1 MGEEVSDASS
11 HFNDRDLKAIATYLK
26 DQPGGGGKAS
36 PVAQSDPH
44 MVAGQ
49 AIYRDT
55 CSACHGLD
63 GKGVPNLFPAL
74 SSPSV
79 RAQDPSGAIRV
90 VLRGAR
96 SVATDKEPTAPAMPS
111 FGWELK
117 DDQVAAVLTYI
128 RNSWGA
134 AAAAV
139 SSDDV
144 RKQKSQLANRS
155 D

>member
-1 MGEEVSDASS
+1 
-11 HFNDRDLKAIATYLK
+11 
-26 DQPGGGGKAS
+26 
-36 PVAQSDPH
+36 

-74 SSPSV
+74 SAPSV
-79 RAQDPSGAIRV
+79 RAQDPSAAIRV

-96 SVATDKEPTAPAMPS
+96 SVATKDEPTAPAMPS
-111 FGWELK
+111 FGWQLK
-117 DDQVAAVLTYI
+117 DDQVAAVLTFI
-128 RNSWGA
+128 RNSWGSA
-134 AAAAV
+134 AKPISATDV
-139 SSDDV
+139 SKARS
-144 RKQKSQLANRS
+144 KLANRS